1 MRTDYLVLGV
11 TVFFSVA
18 NSATIH
24 LGPPSHTKSG
34 VVPELPDLVKSPTSW
49 SGRLRAL
56 SEWLLGR
63 SRHGLRDYEQKHLG
77 LASSQISK
85 YTGDIVLRFN
95 LTTQAEGKA
104 LVEASQVLLLDVW
117 SSTKEHVDIRL
128 PERDVPSLLGL
139 LPNTLQHAHAL
150 LIPDLG
156 RAIQETFPGAQ
167 KPFSDPLLEETS
179 REKVDGSNIFFQD
192 YQPLSVIVPWVK
204 LLESLFPAYVKAF
217 SIGVSHEGREIMGL
231 RVGTKKP
238 EGERKKAI
246 IVTGAAHAREW
257 ISVSTVS
264 YLAYSFIINHLK
276 DKRITALVD
285 DFDWIFIPTLNVDGY
300 AYTWE
305 HDRLWRKNRQPTS
318 LSFCK
323 GIDLDRAYDIHW
335 EAQKTQSNPCSDSF
349 PGEKPFEAVESK
361 RLSDWVAKMK
371 EENLDFIGYLD
382 FHSYSQQ
389 ILYPYSYSCSTL
401 PPDLENL
408 EELAMG
414 LAKVIR
420 LHSGEHYEVASAC
433 GGSGYFTQ
441 AQTGGGGSALDYL
454 YTHHVPFAYQIKL
467 RDTGSYGFL
476 LPRENIIPTG
486 EESLGVL
493 IYFGEFLSEGVARS
507 GSEIAEHETE
517 IQPELRK

>member
-11 TVFFSVA
+11 AVLSSVA
-18 NSATIH
+18 NAATIP
-24 LGPPSHTKSG
+24 LGPPSHSKSG
-34 VVPELPDLVKSPTSW
+34 VVPELPDLVENPSSW
-49 SGRLRAL
+49 KDRLRGL
-56 SEWLLGR
+56 SERLLGKT
-63 SRHGLRDYEQKHLG
+63 RHGLRDHEQKHLG
-77 LASSQISK
+77 LASSQMSK

-117 SSTKEHVDIRL
+117 SSTKEHVDLRL
-128 PERDVPSLLGL
+128 AERDVPSLLGL
-139 LPNTLQHAHAL
+139 LPNTLQHAHARL
-150 LIPDLG
+150 MPDLG
-156 RAIQETFPGAQ
+156 RAVQETFPGAR
-167 KPFSDPLLEETS
+167 KPFSDQTLEEIS
-179 REKVDGSNIFFQD
+179 KEKVDGSNIFFQD
-192 YQPLSVIVPWVK
+192 YQPLSVIVPWMK
-204 LLESLFPAYVKAF
+204 LLESLFPAYVQTF
-217 SIGVSHEGREIMGL
+217 SIGASHEGREIMGL
-231 RVGTKKP
+231 RVGTKMP
-238 EGERKKAI
+238 DGARKKAI

-285 DFDWIFIPTLNVDGY
+285 GFDWIFIPTLNVDGY

-349 PGEKPFEAVESK
+349 PGEKPFEAVEAK
-361 RLSDWVAKMK
+361 ILSDWVAQMK

-441 AQTGGGGSALDYL
+441 TQTGGGGSALDYL

-476 LPRENIIPTG
+476 LPRENILPTG
-486 EESLGVL
+486 EESLGL
-493 IYFGEFLSEGVARS
+493 LKYFGEFLSQGVARS
-507 GSEIAEHETE
+507 EGMIAEPEAE
-517 IQPELRK
+517 ILTELRK